1 MKQIKNAL
9 SALPYLFSGYR
20 IIALFGLLLLASG
33 LAMAQKISVLYN
45 FDGGADGGFP
55 KAGLIRDPQGNL
67 YGTTT
72 GDQGVSTG
80 FGTIFEVTSAGVGK
94 VLYRFTG
101 GADGCSPMA
110 GLIRDSSG
118 NLYGTAAGGGTGTC
132 ASGHGVVFELSST
145 GTETVLYTFTGGTDG
160 GTPEAPLFRDRSGNL
175 YGTTAQGGAANAGT
189 VFEIPFGGTQTVLY
203 SFSGG
208 ADGANPT
215 SGVVRDASGNF
226 YGTTVNGG
234 SSACTG
240 GCGVVYTISSTG
252 TESTLYSF
260 LGGTKG
266 MFPYGGLTYSV
277 NGTLYGTTS
286 VSGGSGA
293 CDAGCGTVYSVSTTG
308 TQKIVH
314 DFSGA
319 DGQAP
324 DAALLQDSKGNLYGT
339 TFEGGIYG
347 FGAVFMFNSAGQE
360 SLLYNFTGAGDGSNP
375 YSTLLRDSKGNLY
388 GTTEFGGAHGYG
400 TVFKVAP

>member
-1 MKQIKNAL
+1 MKTNKNSVSDL
-9 SALPYLFSGYR
+9 SPLFSGYR
-20 IIALFGLLLLASG
+20 VLALFGLLLLAG
-33 LAMAQKISVLYN
+33 TAFAQKIDVLYN
-45 FDGGADGGFP
+45 FDGGVDSGFP

-67 YGTTT
+67 YGTST

-80 FGTIFEVTSAGVGK
+80 YGTIFEITSAGAGK

-101 GADGCSPMA
+101 GSDGCSPMA
-110 GLIRDSSG
+110 GLVRDSAG
-118 NLYGTAAGGGTGTC
+118 NLYGTTAGGGAGTC
-132 ASGHGVVFELSST
+132 ASGYGVVFELSAT
-145 GTETVLYTFTGGTDG
+145 GTETVLYTFTGGADG
-160 GTPEAPLFRDRSGNL
+160 GTPEGTLFRDRSGNL
-175 YGTTAQGGAANAGT
+175 YGTTWQGGTANAGT
-189 VFEIPFGGTQTVLY
+189 VFEIPFGGTETVRY

-208 ADGANPT
+208 ADGAHPA
-215 SGVVRDASGNF
+215 SGVQRDSSGNL

-286 VSGGSGA
+286 VFGGSGF
-293 CDAGCGTVYSVSTTG
+293 CDAGCGTVFSVTTTG
-308 TQKIVH
+308 TQKIIH
-314 DFSGA
+314 DFSGT

-347 FGAVFMFNSAGQE
+347 FGAVFTVNSSGQQ
-360 SLLYNFTGAGDGSNP
+360 SVLYNFTGAGDGSNP
-375 YSTLLRDSKGNLY
+375 HSTLLRDSKGNLY

-400 TVFKVAP
+400 TVFKITP